1 MIKIELATDR
11 LDDAF
16 EALERATGDLG
27 PALKNIGEAQL
38 LSIDERFAD
47 KKAPDGSKWQSNA
60 AATVGRKGFDEPL
73 VGAERS
79 LTLRTQHAYQL
90 DTDALR
96 VGSMMEYAAMQQ
108 FGGLRSEFPHLWGD
122 IPARPFIG
130 LSEDDEDEIVEIIT
144 DHIAMAA
151 GTK

>member
-1 MIKIELATDR
+1 MIHIELATER
-11 LDDAF
+11 LDDALT
-16 EALERATGDLG
+16 ALERATGDLG

-38 LSIDERFAD
+38 QSIDERFAD
-47 KKAPDGSKWQSNA
+47 KKAPDGSKWAANA
-60 AATVGRKGFDEPL
+60 PTTVARKGFDEPL

-79 LTLRTQHAYQL
+79 LTLRTQHAYQV
-90 DTDALR
+90 DADALR
-96 VGSMMEYAAMQQ
+96 VGSVMEYAAMQQ
-108 FGGLRSEFPHLWGD
+108 FGGSRSQFPHLWGD

-130 LSEDDEDEIVEIIT
+130 LSEDDENEIVQIIT